1 MKSMIQLLNVA
12 SNSNWKYRLS
22 STSEYRSGLH
32 MPYMSVRLC
41 LPILF
46 SEDVD
51 VKLVK
56 DVEVKIERGT
66 KLI

>member
-1 MKSMIQLLNVA
+1 
-12 SNSNWKYRLS
+12 
-22 STSEYRSGLH
+22 